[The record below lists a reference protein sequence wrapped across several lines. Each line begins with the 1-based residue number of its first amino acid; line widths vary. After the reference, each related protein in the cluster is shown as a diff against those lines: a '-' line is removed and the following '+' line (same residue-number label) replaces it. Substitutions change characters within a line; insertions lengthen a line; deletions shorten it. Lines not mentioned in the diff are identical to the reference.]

1 MSASRTIAKSAT
13 STCTE
18 ARVREVMKPVFDE
31 LFALA
36 ASNFAS
42 LQSVE
47 KWRDDLTYMLSNE
60 AISSFELQFD
70 LPDGTQRGFRYE
82 VSDDGTLMASDRSGG
97 LRLYT
102 LPEGTTASVVV
113 VWRELT
119 PELRE
124 EMRRRNWTRSVSLLS
139 GGGVRERAYSSQG
152 YGVVRNRVGDW

>member
-1 MSASRTIAKSAT
+1 MSASRTMAKSAT

-31 LFALA
+31 LFGLVTRD
-36 ASNFAS
+36 FAS

-70 LPDGTQRGFRYE
+70 LPDGKQSGFSYE

-97 LRLYT
+97 LRLHM
-102 LPEGTTASVVV
+102 LPDGTKASVVV
-113 VWRELT
+113 LWRELT

-124 EMRRRNWTRSVSLLS
+124 EMRRRGWTRSASRLS
-139 GGGVRERAYSSQG
+139 GEGVREHAYSSQG
-152 YGVVRNRVGDW
+152 YGVVRKRVGDW